1 MECRIGFEHR
11 GITYDRKFAVYAAP
25 VHNQVIFNH
34 LYIMYYL
41 NFYEKGSCQPRKR
54 NGKVLSEL
62 FTYQDTDVQNAVH
75 ASNLQ
80 LTKRRSV

>member
-1 MECRIGFEHR
+1 MR
-11 GITYDRKFAVYAAP
+11 
-25 VHNQVIFNH
+25 VIEGVILH
-34 LYIMYYL
+34 KYLIIIYIMYYL